1 LATKRV
7 GIGGGSANNPVKP
20 PSPTRAGRGR
30 GGVTGGAQ
38 PKKFTTEQAK
48 AALVEYISAGY
59 NIGAACDKIGY
70 ARKTYESW
78 RAKDPDFKAKV
89 DSVMATRKV
98 DTGTREE
105 KRKAAREMGFA
116 AWSEKYLKTK
126 VFPHAQQWIDVLE
139 GREPSELHPAQTWE
153 PAKRLTRLVVNT
165 FPNAGKSTTLTMN
178 YVTYRICINPGIKIA
193 IISKT
198 EGMAKDMVHGVK
210 TRLTHP
216 DHQELIKDFAPEGG
230 FEATADEWSS
240 GRVRLAAADR
250 DPADKDPT
258 IQALGLG
265 SQVYGKRLDLVL
277 VDDAIDSENAQQWRP
292 QMKWLN
298 LEVASRPGMAGRIV
312 VIGTRIAPGD
322 LYYQLRQGENFQ
334 SGKSPWSYLSQP
346 VLLED
351 DPDPEK
357 WVTLWPRATTSWWTE
372 DEDCP
377 CEQDVCKNGYGD
389 GTYPRLDP
397 VHLQIVR
404 ESADADTWNTAY
416 MQLEVGTDAAF
427 PPHAIQAATNKAR
440 RHGKDGGMQAVP
452 EGKYVIGSLDPATS
466 GAAAFVVG
474 AVDRQAGRRWLY
486 DAWNV
491 KHPTP
496 KELKDRVKAIT
507 IEFGVREWRI
517 EKTGLL
523 TMFTQD
529 HELNTWL
536 NARGVR
542 LVPHYT
548 GKNKHDTSFG
558 VGSMAPLFGVYQ
570 QGEDGEQHMI
580 VEPLIELPRHEGDIA
595 TLVNQ
600 LQIWHPDIDPKK
612 TAIDLVM
619 ALWFFDI
626 GCRDHVRTS
635 DQQTRRRQFSRM
647 TSPRDRQR
655 ARVYDLSQY
664 QRAG

>member
-1 LATKRV
+1 MVQRV
-7 GIGGGSANNPVKP
+7 VKGGGTATNPAKP
-20 PSPTRAGRGR
+20 PQGTRAGRGR
-30 GGVTGGAQ
+30 GGVSGGAQ

-48 AALVEYISAGY
+48 AALVEYLGNGY
-59 NIGAACDKIGY
+59 NITAACERIGY

-78 RAKDPDFKAKV
+78 RAKDPAFKAAV

-98 DTGTREE
+98 DTGTRDEN
-105 KRKAAREMGFA
+105 RAAARKMGFA
-116 AWSEKYLKTK
+116 EWRMKYLDLP
-126 VFPHAQQWIDVLE
+126 VFPHQQQWIDVLE
-139 GREPSELHPAQTWE
+139 GRDPSELHPAQTWE
-153 PAKRLTRLVVNT
+153 PQKPTRLVVNT
-165 FPNAGKSTTLTMN
+165 FPNAGKSTTLTMD
-178 YVTYRICINPGIKIA
+178 YVTYRICINPAIKIA

-198 EGMAKDMVHGVK
+198 EGMAKDLVHGVK

-216 DHQELIKDFAPEGG
+216 DNQELIKAFAPEGG
-230 FEATADEWSS
+230 FEQTSDEWST
-240 GRVRLAAADR
+240 GRIRLAAADR

-258 IQALGLG
+258 LQALGLG
-265 SQVYGKRLDLVL
+265 SQVYGKRLDLIL
-277 VDDAIDSENAQQWRP
+277 VDDAVDNENAQQWR
-292 QMKWLN
+292 QQLRWLN
-298 LEVASRPGMAGRIV
+298 LEVASRPGMSGRIV
-312 VIGTRIAPGD
+312 VIGTRIAAGD
-322 LYYQLRQGENFQ
+322 LYSQLRVGENFQ

-351 DPDPEK
+351 DADSSN
-357 WVTLWPRATTSWWTE
+357 WVTLWPRATTSWWTA
-372 DEDCP
+372 DDPCP
-377 CEQDVCKNGYGD
+377 CEQDVCRDGYGD

-397 VHLQIVR
+397 VHLKIVR
-404 ESADADTWNTAY
+404 ESVDTDTWNQSY
-416 MQLEVGTDAAF
+416 MQLDSGSDAAF
-427 PPHAIQAATNKAR
+427 PAHAIQAATNKAR
-440 RHGKDGGMQAVP
+440 RHGRDGGMQAVP
-452 EGKYVIGSLDPATS
+452 AGKYVIGSLDPATS
-466 GAAAFVVG
+466 GAAAFIVG
-474 AVDRQAGRRWLY
+474 AVDRQTGRRWLY

-496 KELKDRVKAIT
+496 LQLKDRLKAIT
-507 IEFGVREWRI
+507 IEFDVREWRI

-529 HELNTWL
+529 HELNQWL
-536 NARGVR
+536 TARGVR

-548 GKNKHDTSFG
+548 GKNKHDVDFG
-558 VGSMAPLFGVYQ
+558 VASMAPLFGVFQ

-595 TLVNQ
+595 TLVQQ

-655 ARVYDLSQY
+655 AKVYDLSQY
-664 QRAG
+664 QKAG